1 MAKEKRK
8 RFKRA
13 RQGAADEGL
22 ILQIIDSIT
31 SVLCWNKPSKSTV
44 HSSPNLCFRVH

>member
-13 RQGAADEGL
+13 RQDAADEGL
-22 ILQIIDSIT
+22 ILQIIDRIT
-31 SVLCWNKPSKSTV
+31 SGFRNKPSRST
-44 HSSPNLCFRVH
+44 L